1 MLPKAGGLEDQ
12 PAGLVSRMAIV
23 ENVYDAQK
31 ALRGATDFVKFK
43 AKNPDAWRIIEKIIE
58 LRKEAARYAE

>member
-1 MLPKAGGLEDQ
+1 
-12 PAGLVSRMAIV
+12 MAIV

-31 ALRGATDFVKFK
+31 ALRGATDFVKFR
-43 AKNPDAWRIIEKIIE
+43 AKNPDAWRIIEKVVE